1 MTSLTSRTAP
11 IPRDLT
17 EELSHR
23 IRNVITSEIGLV
35 ADRGRDDPDVVKLW
49 IGEGDLPTPHYIV
62 EAAEAAL
69 RAGHTRY
76 TYSLGLPRLRQA
88 LSDYHFRHWNVRLP
102 VERFTVTVGGMNALM
117 QSAQAVLDPGDEIIV
132 PTPAWP
138 NLIESMRLAGGKP
151 VLVPYAIQSDGRL
164 ALSIDDVL
172 AAITPKTKA
181 ILINSPSNPT
191 GWVMPRE
198 DMEKFVELSRTE
210 NIWIIAD
217 EVYAQFKYDGSV
229 APSFLQI
236 TDENDKVIVTN
247 TFSKNWAMTGWR
259 IGWAVLPPGLDKYY
273 AKLSEYNTTGVPTFV
288 QHAAIAALDQGDEFI
303 GEMVSRCAE
312 TRKIFVDG
320 LSQIEGVTV
329 LPPDGAFYLMVGFP
343 GNETSLDMA
352 IRMLKEAKVG
362 VAPGTAFGSGGQG
375 YLRLCFAISPN
386 LAREAVKRLTEF
398 FKK

>member
-1 MTSLTSRTAP
+1 MNSTSSLNVP
-11 IPRDLT
+11 VQRDLT
-17 EELSHR
+17 GELSHR
-23 IRNVITSEIGLV
+23 IRNVISSQIGMV

-49 IGEGDLPTPHYIV
+49 IGESDLPTPPYIV

-76 TYSLGLPRLRQA
+76 TYSLGIPRLRQA
-88 LSDYHFRHWNVRLP
+88 LSDYHFRHWHVRLP
-102 VERFTVTVGGMNALM
+102 ADRFTVTVGGMNALM

-138 NLIESMRLAGGKP
+138 NLIECMRLAGGTP
-151 VLVPYAIQSDGRL
+151 VFVPYAIQSDGRL
-164 ALSIDDVL
+164 ALNIDDVL

-191 GWVMPRE
+191 GWVMPHE
-198 DMEKFVELSRTE
+198 DMEKFVQLSRET

-217 EVYAQFKYDGSV
+217 EVYAQFKYDGGI

-236 TDENDKVIVTN
+236 TDENDKLIVTN

-259 IGWAVLPPGLDKYY
+259 IGWAIVPRGLDKFY

-288 QHAAIAALDQGDEFI
+288 QYAAIAALDQGDEFI
-303 GEMVSRCAE
+303 REMVTRCAE

-343 GNETSLDMA
+343 GDETSLDMA
-352 IRMLKEAKVG
+352 IRMLAEAKVG
-362 VAPGTAFGSGGQG
+362 VAPGTAFGSAGQG
-375 YLRLCFAISPN
+375 YLRLCFAISPE
-386 LAREAVKRLTEF
+386 LAHEAVKRLTAF
-398 FKK
+398 FRK